1 MQLAQTAL
9 EDHPL
14 PQQALDTLAARS
26 GGNPMFLEA
35 LVREAGRSRS
45 VADLPE
51 SVEALVTSQIDR
63 LDPADRTV
71 LRYAAVLG
79 AVVEESALVRLL
91 DEPRGAAARRAAL
104 AGCPA
109 SCCRRARTCCASGTP

>member
-1 MQLAQTAL
+1 MQTAL

-14 PQQALDTLAARS
+14 PRQALDTLAARS

-51 SVEALVTSQIDR
+51 SVEGLVTSQIDR

-79 AVVEESALVRLL
+79 TVVDEEALLRLL
-91 DEPRGAAARRAAL
+91 DGHAERAPRRQPGPAVRLPAAR
-104 AGCPA
+104 GP
-109 SCCRRARTCCASGTP
+109 